1 MAAGALPPPVFLL
14 VSLLD
19 RNSPLLPTRRTRR
32 VYRLVTLCFTLE
44 KQECPLIL
52 GVFSSTL
59 RCVCFFFFLVL
70 KYWER
75 SVRFIFLPFLYSRLS
90 SYFFFFPS
98 SLPFCLLSFLPSLN
112 FFFLIPA
119 VFLPAYLLSRLLY
132 FFLLPSFQQTVL
144 LSFLHRR
151 CHIFRDLG
159 RGGNSSTTGSLP

>member
-59 RCVCFFFFLVL
+59 RCVCFFFFGVEILG
-70 KYWER
+70 KER
-75 SVRFIFLPFLYSRLS
+75 EIYFSPLPLFEAFLL
-90 SYFFFFPS
+90 FF
-98 SLPFCLLSFLPSLN
+98 LLSFLTS
-112 FFFLIPA
+112 
-119 VFLPAYLLSRLLY
+119 FLPTLLPPFPQFLLPHSCRLPSC
-132 FFLLPSFQQTVL
+132 LPSFQSTL
-144 LSFLHRR
+144 LLPPSFLPTDRPSFLPSQTLPHFQG
-151 CHIFRDLG
+151 FR
-159 RGGNSSTTGSLP
+159 